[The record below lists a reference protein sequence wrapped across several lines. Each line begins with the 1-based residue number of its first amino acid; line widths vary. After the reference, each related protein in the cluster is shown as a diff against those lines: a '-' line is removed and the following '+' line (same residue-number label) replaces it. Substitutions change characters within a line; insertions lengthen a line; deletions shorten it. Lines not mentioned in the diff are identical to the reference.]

1 MGIISTY
8 CNIAKNNTNYPV
20 LIGGIVEMDIV
31 LLYVYT
37 VYCMYIQYTV
47 CIALKVKV

>member
-37 VYCMYIQYTV
+37 VYCMYCFEGQGLI
-47 CIALKVKV
+47 LKQEV